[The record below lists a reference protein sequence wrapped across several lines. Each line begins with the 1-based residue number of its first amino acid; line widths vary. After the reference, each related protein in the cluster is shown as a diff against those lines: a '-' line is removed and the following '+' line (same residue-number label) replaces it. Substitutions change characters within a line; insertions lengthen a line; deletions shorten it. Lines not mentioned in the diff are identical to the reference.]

1 MLTVATSW
9 KKGHD
14 RPVQGAESVSIVL
27 QVTIENNKTLGELA
41 GLYKL
46 NSDGEAT
53 RVVGC
58 SAALVTDFGEDTEAL
73 KVLKSNIASRKA
85 QE

>member
-1 MLTVATSW
+1 MHHTSVF
-9 KKGHD
+9 HLS
-14 RPVQGAESVSIVL
+14 QGV

-46 NSDGEAT
+46 NAEGEAI

-85 QE
+85 QD